1 MTAWNV
7 AAQWRIVYGLHGT
20 ADHRLSVGGLAVIHG
35 WGRAVTREMN
45 AGSSTSQ
52 IRLTRPSLPRWTGE
66 WARGLMNNQTA
77 SRPDFSTLIEAIA
90 RRGDRVA
97 FAALFNHF
105 APRVKSY
112 MLRLGATQEAAEEL
126 AQETMLIVW
135 RRAGAFD
142 MSRAAASTWIFT
154 IARNL
159 RIDALRRE
167 RRASLGE
174 DPSMSSPM
182 PPLADAMISS
192 MQDEARIASAIGTL
206 SADQAR
212 VVREAFFSDKPHSV
226 IATDL
231 GLPLGTVKSRLRLA
245 MARLRTLLGEP
256 L

>member
-1 MTAWNV
+1 MRGD
-7 AAQWRIVYGLHGT
+7 AA
-20 ADHRLSVGGLAVIHG
+20 
-35 WGRAVTREMN
+35 
-45 AGSSTSQ
+45 
-52 IRLTRPSLPRWTGE
+52 P
-66 WARGLMNNQTA
+66 
-77 SRPDFSTLIEAIA
+77 RPDLSALIVAIA
-90 RRGDRVA
+90 RRSDRVA
-97 FAALFNHF
+97 FATLFNHF

-142 MSRAAASTWIFT
+142 GSRAAASTWIFT

-159 RIDALRRE
+159 RIDALRRD
-167 RRASLGE
+167 RRPGVGE
-174 DPSMSSPM
+174 DPSMAAPT
-182 PPLADAMISS
+182 PVQPDAVIAAA
-192 MQDEARIASAIGTL
+192 QDEVRIASAIGTL

-212 VVREAFFSDKPHSV
+212 VVREAFFSDKPHSE

-256 L
+256 S